1 MDIHAELGDAY
12 GSAGSWQSLG
22 DSYQLLGEPGA
33 AAACLERAMALFRGL
48 GSRADEAGILA
59 APGDIQSGAGEPVAA
74 RASFQQALAIF
85 GELRLPQAEEVRGR
99 LAALNRPGRSL
110 LA

>member
-1 MDIHAELGDAY
+1 VRALG
-12 GSAGSWQSLG
+12 Q
-22 DSYQLLGEPGA
+22 QLLGEPGA
-33 AAACLERAMALFRGL
+33 AAACLERAMGLFRSL

-59 APGDIQSGAGEPVAA
+59 ALGDIQRGAGDPAAA

-99 LAALNRPGRSL
+99 LAALTRPCRSL
-110 LA
+110 PA